1 MDTIPVGEP
10 FNRTGRTKGFH
21 VAQIIQVLLF
31 EPTNPTL
38 TAGYVCVVTCCSQT
52 VVVLKLSAENSVQLA
67 VGKFKLGRLLPW
79 YSESDSKTW
88 TQIVI
93 DSLDSE
99 SDSTF
104 PESFGVWLTKSHVLV
119 LTSYTITSTLHQTW

>member
-88 TQIVI
+88 TR
-93 DSLDSE
+93 SLTPDPRLAHLSAC
-99 SDSTF
+99 SSLLLF
-104 PESFGVWLTKSHVLV
+104 A
-119 LTSYTITSTLHQTW
+119 TIRRARRCHGSCSASG